1 MTPSLVLGLEVVPK
15 VSTTIRYLELGKP
28 YVFPLGSKIARS
40 SNDTDGRGCDKK
52 QMLVCNAQDRD
63 LCPDVKTCWLIT
75 GASKQQRKI
84 SVNVRYPEIPNGTGL
99 TDRKEMSAT
108 FNLNLQ
114 KQPKADACKGR
125 DAPERS
131 KGKLLRSVRRRG
143 DAGNCFFLSNWESLG
158 VKFPGLLTGLSKRWF

>member
-63 LCPDVKTCWLIT
+63 LCPDVKTC
-75 GASKQQRKI
+75 
-84 SVNVRYPEIPNGTGL
+84 
-99 TDRKEMSAT
+99 
-108 FNLNLQ
+108 
-114 KQPKADACKGR
+114 
-125 DAPERS
+125 
-131 KGKLLRSVRRRG
+131 
-143 DAGNCFFLSNWESLG
+143 
-158 VKFPGLLTGLSKRWF
+158 